1 MGKKSGHPP
10 SFVLAGYALLPA
22 RASNNGRSPTL
33 ALELEIDTCNM
44 RIIDVACDNLPALG
58 EKFLREL
65 LVGKKVEE
73 GLKQARQ
80 EIRERYSAVTQKA
93 VIASIEDLL
102 RRYREF
108 QKRKAGANDDC

>member
-1 MGKKSGHPP
+1 M
-10 SFVLAGYALLPA
+10 
-22 RASNNGRSPTL
+22 
-33 ALELEIDTCNM
+33 LELEVDSHNM
-44 RIIDVACDNLPALG
+44 RIIDAACDNLPALG

-65 LVGKKVEE
+65 LIGKEVEE
-73 GLKQARQ
+73 GLKQAIE

-108 QKRKAGANDDC
+108 QKTRGK